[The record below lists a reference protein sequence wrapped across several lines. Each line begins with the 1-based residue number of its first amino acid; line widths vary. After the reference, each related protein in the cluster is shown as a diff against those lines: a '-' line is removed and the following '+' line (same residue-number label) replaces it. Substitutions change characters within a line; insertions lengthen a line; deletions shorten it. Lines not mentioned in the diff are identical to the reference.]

1 MPVWV
6 GIFPIDINMTNFYIY
21 PIPNKELSMDN
32 TNNDYPRVLSAT
44 TIIGDKV
51 VNTAGEQLGSITEL
65 MIDLDDGLIAYAVL
79 SFGGILGMGNK
90 LFAIPW
96 EALTIDT
103 ESHNVILDVDKEVL
117 ENAPGFDKDNWPD
130 NAKYEAG
137 WLLGVYEYYGYSPY
151 WMPDEEEDF
160 QDQRENLS

>member
-1 MPVWV
+1 MN
-6 GIFPIDINMTNFYIY
+6 D
-21 PIPNKELSMDN
+21 
-32 TNNDYPRVLSAT
+32 TNNNYPRVLSASR
-44 TIIGDKV
+44 IMGHKV
-51 VNTAGEQLGSITEL
+51 INTAGEQLGSITEL
-65 MIDLDDGLIAYAVL
+65 MIDLEGGLIAYAVL
-79 SFGGILGMGNK
+79 SFGGILGMGDK

-96 EALTIDT
+96 EALTIDEENRT
-103 ESHNVILDVDKEVL
+103 LILDVDKAVL

-151 WMPDEEEDF
+151 WMPDEDEEF

>member
-1 MPVWV
+1 
-6 GIFPIDINMTNFYIY
+6 
-21 PIPNKELSMDN
+21 MDN
-32 TNNDYPRVLSAT
+32 TNYDYPRVLSAT

-51 VNTAGEQLGSITEL
+51 INTAGEQLGTIKEL
-65 MIDLDDGLIAYAVL
+65 MIDLDGGLIAYAVL
-79 SFGGILGMGNK
+79 SFGGILGMGDK

-96 EALTIDT
+96 EAFSIDT
-103 ESHNVILDVDKEVL
+103 DNRTFILNVDKEVL

-151 WMPDEEEDF
+151 WMPDEDEEDEF
-160 QDQRENLS
+160 QDESENLG